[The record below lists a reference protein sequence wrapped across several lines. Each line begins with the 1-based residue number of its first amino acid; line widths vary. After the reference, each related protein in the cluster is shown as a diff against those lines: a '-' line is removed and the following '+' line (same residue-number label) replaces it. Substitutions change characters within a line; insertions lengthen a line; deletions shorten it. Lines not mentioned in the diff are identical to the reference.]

1 MKWNELIRA
10 YFKALSSRDKEA
22 ADLYWNLILRKNLD
36 LNKKVSAG
44 KKHIK
49 PKHTIIE

>member
-1 MKWNELIRA
+1 MKWNELIRT
-10 YFKALSSRDKEA
+10 YLKALSSRDKEA